1 MIRMDDTLSRII
13 ERLSSRSVME
23 RKAAI
28 RELKHHIGKGDGFM
42 ARLSLHYVAEHDP
55 SYTVR
60 NIARQAFYTQR
71 ALPPANGNW
80 ERVYLFHKE

>member
-1 MIRMDDTLSRII
+1 MEDCISTIL
-13 ERLSSRSVME
+13 EKLSSKSVLE

-28 RELKHHIGKGDGFM
+28 RELKAHIGHGDGYM

-60 NIARQAFYTQR
+60 NIARQAFYKIR
-71 ALPPANGNW
+71 EPPPSAGNW
-80 ERVYLFHKE
+80 ERAYLFHKE

>member
-1 MIRMDDTLSRII
+1 MNDDIARIV
-13 ERLSSRSVME
+13 ERLSSRRVLE

-28 RELKHHIGKGDGFM
+28 RELKEHLSGGDSCI

-60 NIARQAFYTQR
+60 NIAKQAFYRIR
-71 ALPPANGNW
+71 APPPSAGTW
-80 ERVYLFHKE
+80 EKAYLFHKE

>member
-1 MIRMDDTLSRII
+1 MNDDIARIV
-13 ERLSSRSVME
+13 ERLSSRKVLE

-28 RELKHHIGKGDGFM
+28 RELKEHISGGDAFM

-60 NIARQAFYTQR
+60 NIARQAFYRLR
-71 ALPPANGNW
+71 APPPSNGTW
-80 ERVYLFHKE
+80 EKAYLFHKE

>member
-1 MIRMDDTLSRII
+1 
-13 ERLSSRSVME
+13 ME

-28 RELKHHIGKGDGFM
+28 RELKSHIGKSDGYM
-42 ARLSLHYVAEHDP
+42 ARLSLHYVSEHDP

-60 NIARQAFYTQR
+60 NIARQAFYKIS
-71 ALPPANGNW
+71 APPPTSGTW

>member
-1 MIRMDDTLSRII
+1 MKDEISRIV
-13 ERLSSRSVME
+13 ERLSSRSVLE

-28 RELKHHIGKGDGFM
+28 RELRGYLAHNDGYM

-60 NIARQAFYTQR
+60 NIARQAFYKIR
-71 ALPPANGNW
+71 SPPPSSGTW
-80 ERVYLFHKE
+80 EKAYLFHKE

>member
-1 MIRMDDTLSRII
+1 MDDDISRIV
-13 ERLSSRSVME
+13 ERLSSRKVLE

-28 RELKHHIGKGDGFM
+28 RELKEHLSGGNGAI

-60 NIARQAFYTQR
+60 NIAKQAFYR
-71 ALPPANGNW
+71 ISSPPPSCGTW
-80 ERVYLFHKE
+80 ERAYLFHKE

>member
-1 MIRMDDTLSRII
+1 MKEKILQILEKLSG
-13 ERLSSRSVME
+13 RSVLG

-28 RELKHHIGKGDGFM
+28 RELRDYLGQHDGYM

-60 NIARQAFYTQR
+60 NIARQAFYRVR
-71 ALPPANGNW
+71 AEPPDSGSW
-80 ERVYLFHKE
+80 ERAYLFHKE